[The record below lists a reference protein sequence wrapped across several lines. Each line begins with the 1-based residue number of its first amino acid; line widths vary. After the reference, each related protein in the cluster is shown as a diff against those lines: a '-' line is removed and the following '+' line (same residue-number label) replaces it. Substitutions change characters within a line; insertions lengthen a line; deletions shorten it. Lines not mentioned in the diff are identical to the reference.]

1 MKKLEHAAL
10 ACKAN
15 ATNNASPYA
24 AEHPFRV
31 CLHRMG
37 NRAQYALEVVQGFSN
52 RLGIGSESLSE
63 EEVERLNETQ
73 KWYFVSVLSVLEY
86 SMGELLGSR
95 GSGTL
100 RDLAREGPFS
110 KFLEQASSEGM
121 VPTSERDCLKVL
133 MRVRNDIVHRNA
145 ISKQSERYEYEGVLI
160 ELQAGK
166 MIEGPFCMLAD
177 LGALTLRIA
186 SRIIQHL
193 DS

>member
-1 MKKLEHAAL
+1 
-10 ACKAN
+10 
-15 ATNNASPYA
+15 
-24 AEHPFRV
+24 
-31 CLHRMG
+31 
-37 NRAQYALEVVQGFSN
+37 
-52 RLGIGSESLSE
+52 
-63 EEVERLNETQ
+63 
-73 KWYFVSVLSVLEY
+73 
-86 SMGELLGSR
+86 
-95 GSGTL
+95 
-100 RDLAREGPFS
+100 
-110 KFLEQASSEGM
+110 M